1 MSMTNGLL
9 KRVQRLVTEGS
20 STASLAE
27 RLREARQRKAP
38 ACADERIA
46 GLEKLEPSKLR
57 DRLLRAYK
65 RRGVAK

>member
-27 RLREARQRKAP
+27 RLREARQRKASP
-38 ACADERIA
+38 CADECIA
-46 GLEKLEPSKLR
+46 SLEKLEPSKLR